1 MPRPHSQV
9 VFDSR
14 ISKRATEADLS
25 VSYKITEEELSFVTK
40 LYQAYKI
47 KGITKA
53 PTIEMF
59 LKDLVF
65 SNSELF
71 KKECNYADLY
81 EKVLKMR

>member
-1 MPRPHSQV
+1 MSYPYSRV

-14 ISKRATEADLS
+14 ISKRATEAELS
-25 VSYKITEEELSFVTK
+25 VSYKITEEELNFITK

-59 LKDLVF
+59 LKELVF

-71 KKECNYADLY
+71 KKECNYADIY
-81 EKVLKMR
+81 IEMPKV

>member
-59 LKDLVF
+59 LKTLVLD
-65 SNSELF
+65 NSEF
-71 KKECNYADLY
+71 FMEKCDYYTIYPEKNKK
-81 EKVLKMR
+81 